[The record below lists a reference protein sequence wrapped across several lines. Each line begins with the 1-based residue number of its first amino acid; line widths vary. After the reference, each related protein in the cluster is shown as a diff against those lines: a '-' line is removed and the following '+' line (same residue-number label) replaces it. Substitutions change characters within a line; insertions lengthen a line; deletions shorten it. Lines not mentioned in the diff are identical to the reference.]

1 MKKTKILLVVT
12 GREAVIMTTRDMA
25 LNIVDRM
32 TEEQL
37 QGFVSLFRGIVSDVP
52 SDETLAAMK
61 EAEEMLMDPQTQ
73 QFSSVEDL
81 FAELRA

>member
-1 MKKTKILLVVT
+1 
-12 GREAVIMTTRDMA
+12 MTTRDMA

-37 QGFVSLFRGIVSDVP
+37 QSFVRLFQGLLPDIP
-52 SDETLAAMK
+52 NEETLAAMK
-61 EAEEMLMDPQTQ
+61 ETEEMLKDPHTKK
-73 QFSSVEDL
+73 FSSVEDL